1 MVEILKS
8 RLEEVYTDQ
17 ERLTGN
23 DTENQKK
30 IDELNDLL
38 TQEIIKNEE
47 NRHAVECL
55 EVLTHTYLVLFSL
68 IICLVN
74 FFLFQIITSDF
85 LLRMIYLIPSLS
97 DVLFVFFPFN
107 ALLLSLPL
115 SFFIYLFLSLP
126 LSLCLSLSLS
136 IILFLYIYLSICL
149 SISLPLTHTHTPSLL
164 YASLSGSFVDISRG
178 SKDAT
183 LYCGRSKHKIVTIR

>member
-126 LSLCLSLSLS
+126 LSLPLSVSLYYPLPLYLFIYLSIYLSRCLSLSH
-136 IILFLYIYLSICL
+136 
-149 SISLPLTHTHTPSLL
+149 THTHSFSSLR
-164 YASLSGSFVDISRG
+164 LSVRVFCRHLTR
-178 SKDAT
+178 KQRRYT
-183 LYCGRSKHKIVTIR
+183 LLWQIKT